1 MTKTL
6 SKFIKLGPCPHCG
19 SKDNRAEYE
28 NNYWC
33 FGCSKFEEKSD
44 TASLRERIKQRTKQH
59 VANGIGLID
68 TVKEI
73 PRAAMQWLLKYN
85 ITPAEIK
92 QYGIAWCIN
101 RQLLV
106 LIQNTGYWQARNFGF
121 GNIKY
126 MSQGIKPL
134 EIYGEGKIIIAVEDV
149 LSAIKIARCRGEGI
163 CATPLLGSSM
173 SKQVVTQLTEKYD
186 TIHVWL
192 DRDKAKQ
199 SIRIRNNLREAG
211 ATSKAIISK
220 LDPKE
225 YNKEEILK
233 WLKS

>member
-1 MTKTL
+1 MMNMT

-19 SKDNRAEYE
+19 SSDARGEYADNY
-28 NNYWC
+28 YC
-33 FGCSKFEEKSD
+33 FSCGKYDKKSD

-73 PRAAMQWLLKYN
+73 PRTAMQWLLKYN
-85 ITPAEIK
+85 ITPQEIK
-92 QYGIAWCIN
+92 DYGIAWCMN

-106 LIQNTGYWQARNFGF
+106 LIQNAGYWQARNFGF
-121 GNIKY
+121 GNMKY
-126 MSQGIKPL
+126 MSQGMKPL
-134 EIYGEGKIIIAVEDV
+134 EIYGEGKTIVAVEDV

-173 SKQVVTQLTEKYD
+173 SKQVVAQLSKQYD
-186 TIHVWL
+186 TVHIWL

-211 ATSKAIISK
+211 VTSKAIISA